1 MIVNLKRRK
10 EKSKISNFSSISMVV
25 LNKAIWSDGNEVTR
39 VCMVPAMDNVVMELN
54 LLQKVNGKIHDIDEP
69 PQTSATLKPAKNV
82 SILRINDR
90 KW

>member
-1 MIVNLKRRK
+1 MI
-10 EKSKISNFSSISMVV
+10 I
-25 LNKAIWSDGNEVTR
+25 LNKAVRRDGNKVSR
-39 VCMVPAMDNVVMELN
+39 VCMVPAMDDVIVELN
-54 LLQKVNGKIHDIDEP
+54 LLQKVNGKIHNIDES